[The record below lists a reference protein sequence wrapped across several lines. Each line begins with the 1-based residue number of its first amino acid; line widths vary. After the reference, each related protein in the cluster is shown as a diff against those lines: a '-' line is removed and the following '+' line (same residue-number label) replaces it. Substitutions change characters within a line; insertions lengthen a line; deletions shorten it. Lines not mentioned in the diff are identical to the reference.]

1 MRTQLQ
7 QQGYLSRTIVIFVI
21 ILLLLNSAVL
31 LWVVGLFDLPWAMG
45 QKGSDREQLRLGAL
59 FISDYV
65 QNQAE
70 NAGVEKKTAVRDILA
85 KFRFEIEQA
94 SRPEEFAQIILKYGR
109 EAQDIILREQENQ
122 RWELALALVRQ
133 EPYLREMTGEA
144 TITIGWQE
152 EMGIEIRDPANL
164 LSPKIKEQIR
174 EHEDLQR
181 LSQVIEIHVVDGK
194 PELISP
200 ISILERLK
208 WLEHEVDSLRLK
220 LQESKMAA
228 GTESMTGS
236 GIELRLYDAELGVG
250 TEQIVHDFDIRDIV
264 NELFSAGAA
273 GIAINDQR
281 LIATSSIRCAGP
293 VILVNQQPIA
303 VNPVVIRAI
312 GDPEILLSSLD
323 LIRAE
328 YQSTGIGFKINLEE
342 KLTLPAY
349 GQ

>member
-1 MRTQLQ
+1 MRAQVQ
-7 QQGYLSRTIVIFVI
+7 QPGYLSKPIIILIV
-21 ILLLLNSAVL
+21 ILLLLNSAVIVL
-31 LWVVGLFDLPWAMG
+31 AVGLLDLPWG
-45 QKGSDREQLRLGAL
+45 PGPKGSTREQLRQGAL
-59 FISDYV
+59 FVSDYV
-65 QNQAE
+65 QGQAE
-70 NAGVEKKTAVRDILA
+70 NAGVEKKTAVRDVLA

-94 SRPEEFAQIILKYGR
+94 SRSEEFAQIVLKYGR

-122 RWELALALVRQ
+122 RRELALALVRQ
-133 EPYLREMTGEA
+133 EPHLLEMSGEA
-144 TITIGWQE
+144 DITISWQE
-152 EMGIEIRDPANL
+152 EMGIEIQDPANL
-164 LSPKIKEQIR
+164 LSPKTKLEIR
-174 EHEDLQR
+174 EHEDLQQ
-181 LSQVIEIHVVDGK
+181 LSQMIEIHVVDGK

-208 WLEHEVDSLRLK
+208 RLEHEVDSLRLK
-220 LQESKMAA
+220 LQESKIAA
-228 GTESMTGS
+228 GTEPMTGT
-236 GIELRLYDAELGVG
+236 GIEVNLYDAELGMG
-250 TEQIVHDFDIRDIV
+250 SEQIVHDFDIRDIV

-273 GIAINDQR
+273 GVAINDQR

-303 VNPVVIRAI
+303 VNPVTIRAV

-328 YQSTGIGFKINLEE
+328 YQSIGIRFRIKTEE

>member
-1 MRTQLQ
+1 
-7 QQGYLSRTIVIFVI
+7 
-21 ILLLLNSAVL
+21 LL
-31 LWVVGLFDLPWAMG
+31 
-45 QKGSDREQLRLGAL
+45 
-59 FISDYV
+59 
-65 QNQAE
+65 
-70 NAGVEKKTAVRDILA
+70 
-85 KFRFEIEQA
+85 
-94 SRPEEFAQIILKYGR
+94 
-109 EAQDIILREQENQ
+109 
-122 RWELALALVRQ
+122 
-133 EPYLREMTGEA
+133 
-144 TITIGWQE
+144 
-152 EMGIEIRDPANL
+152 
-164 LSPKIKEQIR
+164 
-174 EHEDLQR
+174 
-181 LSQVIEIHVVDGK
+181 
-194 PELISP
+194 
-200 ISILERLK
+200 
-208 WLEHEVDSLRLK
+208 LK